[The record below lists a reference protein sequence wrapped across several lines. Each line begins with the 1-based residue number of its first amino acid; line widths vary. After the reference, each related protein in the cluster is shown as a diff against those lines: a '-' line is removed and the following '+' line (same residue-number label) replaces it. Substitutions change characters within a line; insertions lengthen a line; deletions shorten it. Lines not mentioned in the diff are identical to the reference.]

1 MDTSS
6 PTSRAEQ
13 TLSPPN
19 ILDRAATCLGNDNE
33 APPKNPWEA
42 IALIAHACMIAV
54 DFRLIGLEEDQRIEP
69 QAPLSPLP
77 KEWNANS
84 TYAFKYAHPQSSMQ
98 FLLKVTRLGGNAVIY
113 ALALG
118 HDKTTSFDIPVK
130 DYVSE
135 SSLPLSKH
143 PEGQHQ
149 QASSLE
155 HVFISPSRLNDLIN
169 LFKINVIQKLTP
181 GLQKESYEDDSSSRR
196 ERQRV
201 EEEEEQGL
209 GQPVRQ
215 PRQPIRDPLR
225 DDRYPEPARPYP
237 FDDPLAAPP
246 RRPVPTGDFP
256 PPGFEDEYEIN
267 VPPRGFRPGIGHQ
280 PRRPDL
286 GERDLYPAGLGPH
299 DPLVG
304 HFGPQ
309 RGGGGM
315 HPTFDD
321 PMFQPRGGGGGGGG
335 GGGEF
340 NPQIPPGAR
349 YDPIGPGDGP
359 PMGRGQGGP
368 GFPGG
373 RGGFGGGF
381 GGGAFGGGFGGG
393 DII

>member
-13 TLSPPN
+13 ALSSRN
-19 ILDRAATCLGNDNE
+19 ILDHAAACLGNDAG
-33 APPKNPWEA
+33 APLKNPWEA
-42 IALIAHACMIAV
+42 IALIGHACMIAV
-54 DFRLIGLEEDQRIEP
+54 GFRLIGLEEDQRIESQEP
-69 QAPLSPLP
+69 SSPLP
-77 KEWNANS
+77 KEWNASS

-98 FLLKVTRLGGNAVIY
+98 FLLKVSRLGGNAVIY

-130 DYVSE
+130 DFVSE
-135 SSLPLSKH
+135 SSLPLSKSADE
-143 PEGQHQ
+143 P
-149 QASSLE
+149 ARSLE
-155 HVFISPSRLNDLIN
+155 QVFISPSRLSDLIN
-169 LFKINVIQKLTP
+169 LFKINVIQKLAP
-181 GLQKESYEDDSSSRR
+181 GLQKEGYEDDSSSGR
-196 ERQRV
+196 ERQR
-201 EEEEEQGL
+201 EEER
-209 GQPVRQ
+209 GQPGRQ
-215 PRQPIRDPLR
+215 PRQPVRDPLR

-246 RRPVPTGDFP
+246 RRPAPAGDFL

-267 VPPRGFRPGIGHQ
+267 VPPRGFYPGTGNQ
-280 PRRPDL
+280 PRRPNL
-286 GERDLYPAGLGPH
+286 GERDLYPPGLGPH

-321 PMFQPRGGGGGGGG
+321 PMFQRGGGRGGGG
-335 GGGEF
+335 EY
-340 NPQIPPGAR
+340 NPQVPPGAR
-349 YDPIGPGDGP
+349 YDPVGPGDGP

-373 RGGFGGGF
+373 RGGFGGAF
-381 GGGAFGGGFGGG
+381 GGGAFGGGFGG

>member
-1 MDTSS
+1 MDSSS
-6 PTSRAEQ
+6 PASGAEQ
-13 TLSPPN
+13 ALSSRN
-19 ILDRAATCLGNDNE
+19 ILDRAATCLSSDDE
-33 APPKNPWEA
+33 TPLKNPWEA
-42 IALIAHACMIAV
+42 IALIGHACMVAV
-54 DFRLIGLEEDQRIEP
+54 DFRLIGLEEDHRIES
-69 QAPLSPLP
+69 QHLLSTLP
-77 KEWNANS
+77 KEWNASS
-84 TYAFKYAHPQSSMQ
+84 TYAFKYTHPQSSMH

-118 HDKTTSFDIPVK
+118 HDKTTTFDIPVK
-130 DYVSE
+130 DYISE
-135 SSLPLSKH
+135 SSLPLSERT
-143 PEGQHQ
+143 EGQHQ
-149 QASSLE
+149 LARSLE
-155 HVFISPSRLNDLIN
+155 QVFISTPRLNDLIN
-169 LFKINVIQKLTP
+169 LFKINIIQKLTP
-181 GLQKESYEDDSSSRR
+181 GLQKEGYEDDSSSRR
-196 ERQRV
+196 EHQRGQ
-201 EEEEEQGL
+201 EQEQGRE
-209 GQPVRQ
+209 QPVRQ

-246 RRPVPTGDFP
+246 RRPVPAGDFP

-267 VPPRGFRPGIGHQ
+267 VPPRGFHPGIGHQ
-280 PRRPDL
+280 PRRTDA
-286 GERDLYPAGLGPH
+286 GERDLYPPGLGPH
-299 DPLVG
+299 DPLAG

-321 PMFQPRGGGGGGGG
+321 PMFRPRGGGGGGG
-335 GGGEF
+335 EY

-359 PMGRGQGGP
+359 PMGRGRGAP

-373 RGGFGGGF
+373 RGGFGGGY